1 MAFLFKSKKNA
12 DKAQALR
19 DGGNGVPGSQQPS
32 LQNANG
38 RMPQQA
44 ERTTTPSSSV
54 NNSITSLQGLQ
65 GGNPTTPSPE
75 QVNARRGPNPEQAQ
89 DIALRNGAPPPVQSM
104 NSNPN
109 SSLYPWSQR
118 RITYTT
124 NHPPPFPRYGAAV
137 NSMASKEGEIY
148 LMGGLI
154 NSSTVK
160 GDLWMVEAGAN
171 MACYPLGT
179 TAEGP
184 GPRVG
189 HASLLVGNAFIV
201 YGGDTKME
209 DSDVLDET
217 LYLLNTSTRQWS
229 RAVPAGP
236 RPAGRYGHS
245 LNILGSKIYVFGG
258 QVEGYFMNDLVAFDL
273 NQLQIPTNRWEMLIQ
288 NSDEGGPS
296 VGQIPPAR
304 TNHSV
309 VTFNEKLFLFG
320 GTNGFQWF
328 NDVWCYDPI
337 TNAWTQ
343 LDCIGYIPAPRE
355 GHAAAIVD
363 DVMYIFGGRTE
374 EGADLGDLA
383 AFRISSRRWYTF
395 QNMGPSPSPRS
406 GHSMTA
412 YGKQI
417 IVLAGEPS
425 TATRE
430 AQDLSTVYVLDTSK
444 IRYPNDQQTS
454 QQSQQSAV
462 NERVPGSRRPSGGEK
477 SGLHPRNMGSRDISA
492 LPEPKKGNGPPREG
506 PINRGAGQ
514 PNVNGNDS
522 NGIAPG
528 SAQPQGPQAGSK
540 LPRAS
545 SAAQP
550 QPGPPPQQQ
559 VPNPRV
565 PNAGPNGRGPRG
577 PQGAQGPPGPQ
588 GHPNSQGPPG
598 TQGHPNPQGPPGP
611 QGHPNSQGPPGQG
624 RPDNRFGPAID
635 TSMRNPRSE
644 NIALAQRALSP
655 SHEEGPQARESPITN
670 GPRPPLQNAPQQQ
683 QPLSQNQTPPQM
695 QAGIPPQSQS
705 PPPSQSQSQQ
715 ITKSIPM
722 QDSDVRQ
729 SHQTSKSISRQD
741 SSAHQ
746 AGSTSSRA
754 SSKQRQPRGQNSVDS
769 NTDISLRNVTSRQ
782 ASPPPP
788 TRQASNSVSRRSSTR
803 NSQTVTLLKELDA
816 AKNRNAWYASELELA
831 RKAGYTPNPSSNSM
845 LDQKAAESF
854 DDDDKPLIEALL
866 AMKAELAN
874 VQGSIDKQAVLAA
887 KQIAEVEKQRDA
899 AINEAVYHKA
909 KLAAHAGSQS
919 STPQPDSENR
929 DIEAMSINRSSDIS
943 RKLATAL
950 ASQRDLKNK
959 VDSLTAELEAEK
971 RGRQLAEDT
980 ANLTQARM
988 TELQAYKQ
996 QNSSEVELLKAELHE
1011 LEVQAREEA
1020 IICAEAVATA
1030 QLIQAEKD
1038 ELEARHKEVM
1048 ETTQDHSETFESL
1061 REAITSSADM
1071 KNLLERKL
1079 DEERTLRQ
1087 SVEEKLSELRAEHEN
1102 RTSELESVTR
1112 RLRDAEELAEQHAN
1126 EARTHKQAV
1135 MSGLDRVSAARNIA
1149 PNDSS
1154 RDDRLLALEAQVQAS
1169 NALVRKYQA
1178 AANTASDKLRS
1189 AEERIAG
1196 LEAYQEQASREGM
1209 SIRKQLQAS
1218 MRETQSL
1225 QAANSDMKH
1234 QLANQQLETNAVNVQ
1249 HNTLKDILGERG
1261 ISPVGASRNRGL
1273 SSPQSGSN
1281 TPDMAR
1287 LRELEQQ
1294 LAASMHAHQEIKEAF
1309 ENREQEAES
1318 AYREKL
1324 SQLENDYQSAVHYVK
1339 GTEKMLK
1346 RMKDELS
1353 RYKQDNTRLKEQL
1366 TAAEE
1371 RSAASR
1377 SPTSWESE
1385 RAGLV
1390 GQIETLQSEI
1400 NSSAAQMHK
1409 ELADVQKE
1417 LQDTQNS
1424 HSDLMRSH
1432 EELKKQLAS
1441 TSEQA
1446 RHELG
1451 QLQEENAQL
1460 EKRAQD
1466 AEEKVS
1472 LLLDQVESSV
1482 DNYRR
1487 QSRNVDSIVGA
1498 PVHTTHQRN
1507 SIGHESVSESS
1518 MYGGANDNRNSLALD
1533 SLASE
1538 LETLRTQWKETN
1550 KNYRLSNF
1558 GEDDERPTTG
1568 KSDAEHTPH
1577 ISVGLADWRKRLEVE
1592 EQEARSRTGSFTSSE
1607 RIMSPTGGRK
1617 DANAGASSPNQ
1628 ANML

>member
-12 DKAQALR
+12 DKAQALK
-19 DGGNGVPGSQQPS
+19 DGGHGGHAVPSSQSS
-32 LQNANG
+32 LQSANG
-38 RMPQQA
+38 RMPPQQQAA

-54 NNSITSLQGLQ
+54 NNSITSLQG
-65 GGNPTTPSPE
+65 GNPSTPSPE
-75 QVNARRGPNPEQAQ
+75 QSNGRRGPNPEQAQ
-89 DIALRNGAPPPVQSM
+89 DLALRNGAPPPVQSM

-154 NSSTVK
+154 NGSTVK

-201 YGGDTKME
+201 YGGDTNME

-273 NQLQIPTNRWEMLIQ
+273 NQLQIPTNRWEMLIK
-288 NSDEGGPS
+288 NSDVGGPP

-320 GTNGFQWF
+320 GTNGLQWF

-417 IVLAGEPS
+417 IVLAGEPC

-430 AQDLSTVYVLDTSK
+430 AQDLSIVYVLDTSK

-454 QQSQQSAV
+454 QQSAI

-477 SGLHPRNMGSRDISA
+477 SGLGPRNIGSRETSA
-492 LPEPKKGNGPPREG
+492 LPEPKKGNGPSREG
-506 PINRGAGQ
+506 ANSRNAGQ

-528 SAQPQGPQAGSK
+528 SAQLQGPQTGSK

-545 SAAQP
+545 AAQA

-559 VPNPRV
+559 VPNPRG
-565 PNAGPNGRGPRG
+565 PNAGPNGRGGPRG
-577 PQGAQGPPGPQ
+577 PPGPPGPQ
-588 GHPNSQGPPG
+588 GPQVPQNSQ
-598 TQGHPNPQGPPGP
+598 
-611 QGHPNSQGPPGQG
+611 SPPGQG

-635 TSMRNPRSE
+635 TTMRNPKME
-644 NIALAQRALSP
+644 NVPLAQRALSP
-655 SHEEGPQARESPITN
+655 SHEEGPQAREGPTTN
-670 GPRPPLQNAPQQQ
+670 GQRPPLQNAPQQQ
-683 QPLSQNQTPPQM
+683 QPLLQTQVPPQT
-695 QAGIPPQSQS
+695 QAGPSAQSQPPPQSQA
-705 PPPSQSQSQQ
+705 QQ
-715 ITKSIPM
+715 
-722 QDSDVRQ
+722 VA
-729 SHQTSKSISRQD
+729 QTISRQD
-741 SSAHQ
+741 SSAQ
-746 AGSTSSRA
+746 QPQQSARSMSRQDSSAQQPGGINSRG
-754 SSKQRQPRGQNSVDS
+754 SSKQRQPRGPNSVDS
-769 NTDISLRNVTSRQ
+769 NTDASLKNVVGRQ

-788 TRQASNSVSRRSSTR
+788 TRQTSNPISRRSSAR

-816 AKNRNAWYASELELA
+816 ARNRNAWYASELELA
-831 RKAGYTPNPSSNSM
+831 RKAGYTPNPSSSPV

-854 DDDDKPLIEALL
+854 DDDDKPLIEALI

-929 DIEAMSINRSSDIS
+929 DIDVMTNDRSSDIS

-950 ASQRDLKNK
+950 ASQRDLRNK
-959 VDSLTAELEAEK
+959 VESLTTELEAEK

-980 ANLTQARM
+980 VNTTQSRM
-988 TELQAYKQ
+988 SELQTYKQ

-1011 LEVQAREEA
+1011 LEVANREEA
-1020 IICAEAVATA
+1020 IVCAEAVAAA

-1038 ELEARHKEVM
+1038 ELEARYKEVM
-1048 ETTQDHSETFESL
+1048 DTTQDHSETFEAL

-1079 DEERTLRQ
+1079 DEERSLREAA
-1087 SVEEKLSELRAEHEN
+1087 EEKLSALRAEHEN
-1102 RTSELESVTR
+1102 CTSELESVTR

-1135 MSGLDRVSAARNIA
+1135 LSGLDKASATRDIA
-1149 PNDSS
+1149 PKDSA
-1154 RDDRLLALEAQVQAS
+1154 RDDRASALEAQVQAS

-1178 AANTASDKLRS
+1178 AANAASDKLRS

-1209 SIRKQLQAS
+1209 SIRKQLQAA

-1273 SSPQSGSN
+1273 SSPHSGSN

-1294 LAASMHAHQEIKEAF
+1294 LVASKEAF

-1324 SQLENDYQSAVHYVK
+1324 GQLENDYQSAVHYVK

-1353 RYKQDNTRLKEQL
+1353 RYKQENSRLKDQL

-1371 RSAASR
+1371 RSAAAK

-1400 NSSAAQMHK
+1400 NSSSAKMQK
-1409 ELADVQKE
+1409 QLEDVRME
-1417 LQDTQNS
+1417 LQNTQIS
-1424 HSDLMRSH
+1424 YSTLKQTH
-1432 EELKKQLAS
+1432 EELEKQLATS
-1441 TSEQA
+1441 SEQA
-1446 RHELG
+1446 RHELD
-1451 QLQEENAQL
+1451 QLHEENAQL

-1487 QSRNVDSIVGA
+1487 QSRQVDSIVGIPA
-1498 PVHTTHQRN
+1498 TTTNKRN

-1518 MYGGANDNRNSLALD
+1518 MYGGANDNRNSMALD

-1538 LETLRTQWKETN
+1538 LETLRTQWETTN

-1558 GEDDERPTTG
+1558 GDYDDRPTTS
-1568 KSDAEHTPH
+1568 KSDAENAPQL
-1577 ISVGLADWRKRLEVE
+1577 SGSLADWRKRLDAE
-1592 EQEARSRTGSFTSSE
+1592 EQEARSRKGSLTGSE
-1607 RIMSPTGGRK
+1607 RIMSPTGGRN
-1617 DANAGASSPNQ
+1617 DSNTGASGSNHV
-1628 ANML
+1628 NVL

>member
-12 DKAQALR
+12 DKAQASK
-19 DGGNGVPGSQQPS
+19 DGGHASQPS
-32 LQNANG
+32 LQSANG
-38 RMPQQA
+38 RMPPPQS
-44 ERTTTPSSSV
+44 ERTTTPSSSI
-54 NNSITSLQGLQ
+54 NNSITSLQGA
-65 GGNPTTPSPE
+65 NPASPSPE
-75 QVNARRGPNPEQAQ
+75 QLNGRRGTNPEQAQ
-89 DIALRNGAPPPVQSM
+89 DLPLRNGAPPPVQSM
-104 NSNPN
+104 SPNPN

-273 NQLQIPTNRWEMLIQ
+273 NQLQIPTNRWEMLIK

-296 VGQIPPAR
+296 VGQTPPAR

-337 TNAWTQ
+337 TNAWAQ

-383 AFRISSRRWYTF
+383 AFRITSRRWYTF

-425 TATRE
+425 TPARE
-430 AQDLSTVYVLDTSK
+430 AQDLSIVYVLDTSK
-444 IRYPNDQQTS
+444 IRYPNDQQA
-454 QQSQQSAV
+454 SQQSAI

-477 SGLHPRNMGSRDISA
+477 SGLGQRNMGSRESPA
-492 LPEPKKGNGPPREG
+492 LPEAKKGNGPPRD
-506 PINRGAGQ
+506 GANSRNGGQ

-528 SAQPQGPQAGSK
+528 SAQLQGPQAGSK
-540 LPRAS
+540 LPRALMGQ
-545 SAAQP
+545 A

-559 VPNPRV
+559 APSSQG
-565 PNAGPNGRGPRG
+565 PNAGPNGRGSRG
-577 PQGAQGPPGPQ
+577 PTGAQGPQ
-588 GHPNSQGPPG
+588 
-598 TQGHPNPQGPPGP
+598 
-611 QGHPNSQGPPGQG
+611 NSQGPPGQG

-635 TSMRNPRSE
+635 TTMRNPKSE
-644 NIALAQRALSP
+644 NVALAQRALSP
-655 SHEEGPQARESPITN
+655 THEEGPQGLESPTTN
-670 GPRPPLQNAPQQQ
+670 GPHPPLRNAPQQQ
-683 QPLSQNQTPPQM
+683 QPPSQTQNPPQM
-695 QAGIPPQSQS
+695 HAGPSPPSQPPPQSQA
-705 PPPSQSQSQQ
+705 QQ
-715 ITKSIPM
+715 TIKSIAR
-722 QDSDVRQ
+722 QDSDAWQPQQNFR
-729 SHQTSKSISRQD
+729 SMSRQD
-741 SSAHQ
+741 SSAQ
-746 AGSTSSRA
+746 QSGGTNSRGSP
-754 SSKQRQPRGQNSVDS
+754 KQRQSRGQNSVDS
-769 NTDISLRNVTSRQ
+769 NTDGSLRNVAGRQ
-782 ASPPPP
+782 ASPPPSTRP
-788 TRQASNSVSRRSSTR
+788 TSNPISRRSSAR

-816 AKNRNAWYASELELA
+816 IRNRNAWYASELELA
-831 RKAGYTPNPSSNSM
+831 RKAGYTPNPSSCPV
-845 LDQKAAESF
+845 LDLKAAESF
-854 DDDDKPLIEALL
+854 DDDDKPLIEALI

-874 VQGSIDKQAVLAA
+874 VQGSIDKQAILAA

-929 DIEAMSINRSSDIS
+929 DIEAMTNDRSSDIS
-943 RKLATAL
+943 RKLAAAL

-959 VDSLTAELEAEK
+959 VDSLTAELEAER

-980 ANLTQARM
+980 SNLTQARM
-988 TELQAYKQ
+988 AELQAYKQ

-1011 LEVQAREEA
+1011 LEVAHREET
-1020 IICAEAVATA
+1020 IVCAEAVAAA
-1030 QLIQAEKD
+1030 QLIRAEKD
-1038 ELEARHKEVM
+1038 ELEARYKEVM
-1048 ETTQDHSETFESL
+1048 GTAQDHSETFEAL

-1079 DEERTLRQ
+1079 DEERALRETLEQ
-1087 SVEEKLSELRAEHEN
+1087 KLSALRVEHDN
-1102 RTSELESVTR
+1102 CTSELESVTR
-1112 RLRDAEELAEQHAN
+1112 RLQDAEELAGQYAL
-1126 EARTHKQAV
+1126 EAQTHKQAV
-1135 MSGLDRVSAARNIA
+1135 LSGLDKASASRDIA
-1149 PNDSS
+1149 QNDSS
-1154 RDDRLLALEAQVQAS
+1154 RDDRASALEAQVQAA

-1196 LEAYQEQASREGM
+1196 LEVYQEQASREGM

-1218 MRETQSL
+1218 MREVQSL

-1261 ISPVGASRNRGL
+1261 ISPVGASRNRAL
-1273 SSPQSGSN
+1273 SSPHSGSN

-1294 LAASMHAHQEIKEAF
+1294 LAASKQAF

-1324 SQLENDYQSAVHYVK
+1324 GQLENDYQSAVHYVK

-1353 RYKQDNTRLKEQL
+1353 RYKQDNARLKEQL

-1371 RSAASR
+1371 RSTATK

-1385 RAGLV
+1385 RAVLI
-1390 GQIETLQSEI
+1390 GQIETLQSEM
-1400 NSSAAQMHK
+1400 NSSSAQMQK
-1409 ELADVQKE
+1409 QLEDVRRE
-1417 LQDTQNS
+1417 LQVTQTS
-1424 HSDLMRSH
+1424 HSNLKQSH
-1432 EELKKQLAS
+1432 ERLEKQLAS
-1441 TSEQA
+1441 TTEQA

-1487 QSRNVDSIVGA
+1487 QSRQVDGIVGGPA
-1498 PVHTTHQRN
+1498 TAASKRN

-1518 MYGGANDNRNSLALD
+1518 IYGGGASDNRNSFALD

-1538 LETLRTQWKETN
+1538 LETLRTQWETTN

-1558 GEDDERPTTG
+1558 GDYEDRPTTS
-1568 KSDAEHTPH
+1568 KSDAENAPQL
-1577 ISVGLADWRKRLEVE
+1577 SVSLADWRKRLDAE
-1592 EQEARSRTGSFTSSE
+1592 EQEAISSKGSLTGSE
-1607 RIMSPTGGRK
+1607 RIMSPTGGRNDSK
-1617 DANAGASSPNQ
+1617 TGGSGSNQ
-1628 ANML
+1628 VPVL